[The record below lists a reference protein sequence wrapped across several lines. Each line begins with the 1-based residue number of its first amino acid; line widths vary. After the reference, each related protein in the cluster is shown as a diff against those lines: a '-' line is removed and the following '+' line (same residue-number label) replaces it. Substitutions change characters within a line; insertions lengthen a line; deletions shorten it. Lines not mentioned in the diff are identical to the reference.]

1 MTNILLHHTIAYV
14 KPYFNKKVKKM
25 KTNRLNHRMSI
36 LIDDKLKVV
45 LDKYMEKEE
54 RDLSSAIRIL
64 IKSELKKQGYKI

>member
-1 MTNILLHHTIAYV
+1 
-14 KPYFNKKVKKM
+14 M